1 MEELL
6 MKKKLLA
13 TMMVAVLAIGTM
25 TGCGSTAATDTSATT
40 EESTTDEAPAEEP
53 AEEATEEPAEETPA
67 EDAGSS
73 LTGNE
78 ITVVSRED
86 GSGTRGAFIELTGV
100 EQKDENGEKTDLT
113 TVEAIIT
120 NSTEVM
126 MTTVAGDENAIGYA
140 SMGSLN
146 DTVKAVQVNGVDPTA
161 ENVKNGTYELAR
173 PFNIATLGD
182 VSDVAQDFIN
192 FIMSAEGQ
200 AVIEDKGYIKIDENA
215 APFESNG
222 ATGKIVVAGSSSVTP
237 VMQKLQEAYMAVNSG
252 AEIELQE
259 SDSTTGMTQTIDGT
273 CDIGMASRDLKDSE
287 AEAGLQS
294 TSIALDGIAVIV
306 NNANDVNDLS
316 TDDIAAIFKGER
328 TEW

>member
-1 MEELL
+1 

-25 TGCGSTAATDTSATT
+25 TGCGSTAATDTTATAEENKKDEASAKEPVETT
-40 EESTTDEAPAEEP
+40 AEEAPAE
-53 AEEATEEPAEETPA
+53 
-67 EDAGSS
+67 DVGNS
-73 LTGNE
+73 LAGNE
-78 ITVVSRED
+78 ISVVSRED

-126 MTTVAGDENAIGYA
+126 MTTVATDENAIGYA
-140 SMGSLN
+140 SMGSMN
-146 DTVKAVQVNGVDPTA
+146 DTVKAVNVNGVEATA
-161 ENVKNGTYELAR
+161 ENVKNGTYSLSR

-192 FIMSAEGQ
+192 FIMSADGQ
-200 AVIEDKGYIKIDENA
+200 AVIEGKGYIKIDENA
-215 APFESNG
+215 ASFESNG
-222 ATGKIVVAGSSSVTP
+222 AKGKIVVAGSSSVTP
-237 VMQKLQEAYMAVNSG
+237 VMEKLQEAYLAINSG

-287 AEAGLQS
+287 VEAGLQA

-328 TEW
+328 LEW

>member
-1 MEELL
+1 

-25 TGCGSTAATDTSATT
+25 TGCGSTAATDTSAATEDSAT
-40 EESTTDEAPAEEP
+40 EEAPAEESAEEP
-53 AEEATEEPAEETPA
+53 AEEAPAEE
-67 EDAGSS
+67 AGSS
-73 LTGNE
+73 LAGNE

-100 EQKDENGEKTDLT
+100 KQDDQDLT

-140 SMGSLN
+140 SMGSMN
-146 DTVKAVQVNGVDPTA
+146 DTVKAVKVNGVDATS
-161 ENVKNGTYELAR
+161 ENVKNGTYELSR
-173 PFNIATLGD
+173 PFNIATLGE

-192 FIMSAEGQ
+192 FIMSADGQ
-200 AVIEDKGYIKIDENA
+200 AVIEGKGYIKIDEEA

-237 VMQKLQEAYMAVNSG
+237 VMEKLQEAYLAINSG
-252 AEIELQE
+252 AEIEIQE

-287 AEAGLQS
+287 AEAGLVS

>member
-1 MEELL
+1 

-25 TGCGSTAATDTSATT
+25 TGCGSKASTDTA
-40 EESTTDEAPAEEP
+40 STTDETAADTD
-53 AEEATEEPAEETPA
+53 AAAEETTDEVADTAA
-67 EDAGSS
+67 EETGSS
-73 LTGNE
+73 LAGNE

-161 ENVKNGTYELAR
+161 ENVKNGTYELSR

-192 FIMSAEGQ
+192 FIMSADGQ
-200 AVIEDKGYIKIDENA
+200 AVIEGKGYIKINEEA

-237 VMQKLQEAYMAVNSG
+237 VMEKLQEAYLAVNSG

-287 AEAGLQS
+287 VEAGLQS

-306 NNANDVNDLS
+306 NNANDVSDLS

>member
-25 TGCGSTAATDTSATT
+25 TGCGSTAATDTSAATEDSAT
-40 EESTTDEAPAEEP
+40 EEAPAEESAEEP
-53 AEEATEEPAEETPA
+53 AEEAPAEE
-67 EDAGSS
+67 AGSS
-73 LTGNE
+73 LAGNE

-100 EQKDENGEKTDLT
+100 KQDDQDLT

-140 SMGSLN
+140 SMGSMN
-146 DTVKAVQVNGVDPTA
+146 DTVKAVKVNGVDATS
-161 ENVKNGTYELAR
+161 ENVKNGTYELSR
-173 PFNIATLGD
+173 PFNIATLGE

-192 FIMSAEGQ
+192 FIMSADGQ
-200 AVIEDKGYIKIDENA
+200 AVIEGKGYIKIDEEA

-237 VMQKLQEAYMAVNSG
+237 VMEKLQEAYLAINSG
-252 AEIELQE
+252 AEIEIQE

-287 AEAGLQS
+287 AEAGLVS

>member
-1 MEELL
+1 

-13 TMMVAVLAIGTM
+13 TIMVAALAIGTM
-25 TGCGSTAATDTSATT
+25 TGCGSTAATDTSAATEDSAT
-40 EESTTDEAPAEEP
+40 EEAPAEESAEEP
-53 AEEATEEPAEETPA
+53 AEEAPAEE
-67 EDAGSS
+67 AGSS
-73 LTGNE
+73 LAGNE

-100 EQKDENGEKTDLT
+100 KQDDQDLT

-140 SMGSLN
+140 SMGSMN

-192 FIMSAEGQ
+192 FIMSADGQ
-200 AVIEDKGYIKIDENA
+200 AVIEEKGYIKIDENA

-237 VMQKLQEAYMAVNSG
+237 VMEKLQEAYLAVNSG

-287 AEAGLQS
+287 AEAGLVS

>member
-1 MEELL
+1 

-13 TMMVAVLAIGTM
+13 TMMVAALAIGTM
-25 TGCGSTAATDTSATT
+25 TGCGSSASTDASATT
-40 EESTTDEAPAEEP
+40 DAAAEEDTAEAPAEEAEAEDTT
-53 AEEATEEPAEETPA
+53 AEE
-67 EDAGSS
+67 GSS
-73 LTGNE
+73 LAGNE

-126 MTTVAGDENAIGYA
+126 MTTVATDENAIGYA
-140 SMGSLN
+140 SMGSMN

-182 VSDVAQDFIN
+182 VSDVAYDFIN
-192 FIMSAEGQ
+192 FISSADGQ
-200 AVIEDKGYIKIDENA
+200 AVIDGKGYIKIDKEA

-222 ATGKIVVAGSSSVTP
+222 ASGKIVVAGSSSVTP
-237 VMQKLQEAYMAVNSG
+237 VMEKLQEAYLAVNSG

-287 AEAGLQS
+287 VEAGLQS